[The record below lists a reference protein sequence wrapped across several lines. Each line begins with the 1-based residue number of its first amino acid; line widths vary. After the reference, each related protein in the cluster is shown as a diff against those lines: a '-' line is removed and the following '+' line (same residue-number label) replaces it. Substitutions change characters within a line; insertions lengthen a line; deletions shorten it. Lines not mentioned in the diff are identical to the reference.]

1 MRATT
6 IAKDHL
12 DRYLA
17 ERLPVLT
24 PGIFEGAYDEP
35 SFTVDQQKA
44 SLKEPPYPFD

>member
-1 MRATT
+1 MHATT

-17 ERLPVLT
+17 EKLPELA

-35 SFTVDQQKA
+35 SFTVDQRKEA
-44 SLKEPPYPFD
+44 LKKPPYPFD